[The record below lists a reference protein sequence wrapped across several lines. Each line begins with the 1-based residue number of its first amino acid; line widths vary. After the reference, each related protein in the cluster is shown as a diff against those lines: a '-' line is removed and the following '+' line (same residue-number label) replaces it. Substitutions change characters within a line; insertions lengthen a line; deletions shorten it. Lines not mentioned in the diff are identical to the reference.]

1 MKTGNQISE
10 YEYKIYKKLYFY
22 QNKIF
27 IACGGLQTRENI
39 NERIKF
45 VVNKLYLKCTQNI

>member
-1 MKTGNQISE
+1 MNTGNQICE
-10 YEYKIYKKLYFY
+10 YKYKIYKKLYFY

-27 IACGGLQTRENI
+27 IACGGPQIRENI

>member
-1 MKTGNQISE
+1 MNIKFIRNYIF
-10 YEYKIYKKLYFY
+10 L
-22 QNKIF
+22 NKFF
-27 IACGGLQTRENI
+27 IACGGLKNRENI